1 MRKTQDRLLTLM
13 RAKEGVLRFEASRFG
28 VGTIHV
34 DGNLISPSFRLGP
47 DQAKA
52 ARDLLDEGAIEHEH
66 PGVPRRSGKISIT
79 LHGQV
84 LLGEWTTEKLSVVRR
99 TMLRAAAF
107 QNLREF
113 GFTQYTTDSGVVDG
127 AGCTAVRWL
136 ETHRYI
142 ETILGNVHVTDA
154 GYDWLDAN
162 GITG

>member
-13 RAKEGVLRFEASRFG
+13 RAKEGVLRFEASRFEASRF
-28 VGTIHV
+28 IHV
-34 DGNLISPSFRLGP
+34 DDGLFQLG
-47 DQAKA
+47 DGQAKA

-136 ETHRYI
+136 ENHRYI
-142 ETILGNVHVTDA
+142 ETILGVVYVTDA